1 MNKANTIHTGN
12 KALMRAKTDSAKRH
26 SLAKRIASVIF
37 RSVFV
42 KYYHEIQ
49 NRYSIFAMF

>member
-1 MNKANTIHTGN
+1 
-12 KALMRAKTDSAKRH
+12 MRAKTDSAKRH
-26 SLAKRIASVIF
+26 SLAKRIASVVF

-42 KYYHEIQ
+42 KYYHKIQ